1 MRTVTAINE
10 RKPAA
15 VVIGGVTLFCESF
28 RASAVRSITE
38 ESTADGETVF
48 TNNASRSTRLTFSGR
63 VSIDGS
69 PEDAVLSFNAL
80 VNSASSFN
88 VEHMGLVFADCRMLS
103 YSFDDRGGDWADV
116 TVVLLTAEPVVRSI
130 AP

>member
-38 ESTADGETVF
+38 ESTADGETVL
-48 TNNASRSTRLTFSGR
+48 TNNASRSTRMTFSGR

-69 PEDAVLSFNAL
+69 PENAVLSFNAL

>member
-28 RASAVRSITE
+28 RASAVRIITE
-38 ESTADGETVF
+38 ESTADGKTVL

-103 YSFDDRGGDWADV
+103 YSFDDRGRDWADV

>member
-1 MRTVTAINE
+1 MRTVTAISE

-15 VVIGGVTLFCESF
+15 VVIGGVTLYCESF
-28 RASAVRSITE
+28 RASAVRSIAE
-38 ESTADGETVF
+38 ESTADGGTVL
-48 TNNASRSTRLTFSGR
+48 TNNAFRSTRLTFSGR
-63 VSIDGS
+63 VSIDGA
-69 PEDAVLSFNAL
+69 PENAVLSFNAL
-80 VNSASSFN
+80 VSSASPFN

-116 TVVLLTAEPVVRSI
+116 TVVLLTAEPVARSV

>member
-38 ESTADGETVF
+38 ESTADGETVL
-48 TNNASRSTRLTFSGR
+48 TNNASRSTRMTFSGR

-80 VNSASSFN
+80 VNSASPFN
-88 VEHMGLVFADCRMLS
+88 VEHMGLIFADCRMLS
-103 YSFDDRGGDWADV
+103 YSFDDRRGDWADI
-116 TVVLLTAEPVVRSI
+116 TVVLLTAEPVSRSI
-130 AP
+130 AS

>member
-103 YSFDDRGGDWADV
+103 YSFDDRRGDWADI
-116 TVVLLTAEPVVRSI
+116 TVVLLTAEPVSRSI
-130 AP
+130 AS